1 MTTTQQTNFVAIGGD
16 LSGGGV
22 LTPLVNSDG
31 GRTTGSDPDIVTLT
45 SLGGIGQISN
55 WFVDSAQGDDT
66 VTINGNLRNSEIDLG
81 LGADIF
87 NINRFGLG
95 GSLNG
100 SNIRGNDGNDTL
112 NLLVGG
118 EGSANST
125 FRGGDG
131 DDLVNLKGDFTNVEV
146 AGGGDDD
153 AILFLGS
160 GVFTGSEARGGGGDD
175 FIRDNG
181 FEIVLAGSTLRGGG
195 DDDLIDVSNSIAG
208 IGVNGLFIGGG
219 DGDDSLYGTRSGQNT
234 IRAGG
239 GADFV
244 QAFDGDDLLVGGGG
258 ADIIVAGQGNDT
270 VFGDDDQ
277 FPELGDADVIFG
289 ILGSNKIFAQGGDD
303 FVAGGLADD
312 SVDGGAGDDT
322 LIGGSGNDT
331 LNGGEGNDVIFGND
345 IGQQTAFGFNLDGTP
360 DTIADEVRDL
370 YTDNQDNANDL
381 AIGNPVI
388 NVGVYN
394 AAAGAFQFQGEFT
407 PQPFN
412 NFLTGGNGNDIIFGG
427 AGVDNIAG
435 GSGNDTIIGG
445 AGSDVM
451 SGGGAS
457 GNDVFVQG
465 NGASFDADE
474 ITGGGVNNNY
484 LFTWTDDAPDI
495 ITDFIANSGD
505 FIVDRIAF
513 QTGVNAD
520 DWAAEI
526 NAANTINEQSGG
538 NFDFVDATNTPNI
551 ALAGIGNVVLFRG
564 EWTADNGTFAANATG
579 NDALVFVIAGQTFGT
594 INSLGSQAVVLE
606 NAGGQAFQAG
616 NFAFG

>member
-1 MTTTQQTNFVAIGGD
+1 MTTTQQINFVAIGGD

-31 GRTTGSDPDIVTLT
+31 GRTTGSNPDFVSLT
-45 SLGGIGQISN
+45 SLGGFGQISN
-55 WFVDSAQGDDT
+55 WFVDSAQDDDT

-100 SNIRGNDGNDTL
+100 SEIRGNDGNDTL

-125 FRGGDG
+125 FRGGAG
-131 DDLVNLKGDFTNVEV
+131 DDLINLKGRFTNVEV

-175 FIRDNG
+175 VIRDNG

-195 DDDLIDVSNSIAG
+195 DDDLIDVSSSIAG

-234 IRAGG
+234 IRAGAG
-239 GADFV
+239 NDFI

-258 ADIIVAGQGNDT
+258 NDTIIAGNGNDS
-270 VFGDDDQ
+270 VFGED
-277 FPELGDADVIFG
+277 GNDVIFG
-289 ILGSNKIFAQGGDD
+289 ITGSNKIDAGIGDD
-303 FVAGGLADD
+303 FVAGGFADD
-312 SVDGGAGDDT
+312 SVDGGAGDDI
-322 LIGGSGNDT
+322 LIGGAGNDT
-331 LNGGEGNDVIFGND
+331 LNGGEGNDVIFGNNIDLQTGAGFSAFATGNSTLPSSVADD
-345 IGQQTAFGFNLDGTP
+345 IFNLYD
-360 DTIADEVRDL
+360 
-370 YTDNQDNANDL
+370 DNAEDANAL
-381 AIGNPVI
+381 AIGNPV
-388 NVGVYN
+388 VDAQDYN
-394 AAAGAFQFQGEFT
+394 FLADA
-407 PQPFN
+407 PQLVSLLPFS

-435 GSGNDTIIGG
+435 GSGNDTITGG

-465 NGASFDADE
+465 AGSSFEAATAVEDF
-474 ITGGGVNNNY
+474 NNWTIN
-484 LFTWTDDAPDI
+484 FTVGSAPDI
-495 ITDFIANSGD
+495 ITDFVASSGSTV
-505 FIVDRIAF
+505 VDRIAF
-513 QTGVNAD
+513 SDDVGNFTLANGDNFIINNATGS
-520 DWAAEI
+520 AAFDFQGI
-526 NAANTINEQSGG
+526 LDNQVVVLAGFWTAANGQFSTATQQADGATDILVFVSDSTTATGIGDQAVILTGAGQQAFFGG
-538 NFDFVDATNTPNI
+538 NFFGDF
-551 ALAGIGNVVLFRG
+551 
-564 EWTADNGTFAANATG
+564 ANA
-579 NDALVFVIAGQTFGT
+579 
-594 INSLGSQAVVLE
+594 VV
-606 NAGGQAFQAG
+606 
-616 NFAFG
+616 